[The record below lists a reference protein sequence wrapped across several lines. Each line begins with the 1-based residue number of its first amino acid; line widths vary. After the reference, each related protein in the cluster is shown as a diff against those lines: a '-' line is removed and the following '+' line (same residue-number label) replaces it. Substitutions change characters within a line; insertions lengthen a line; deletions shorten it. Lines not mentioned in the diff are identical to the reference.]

1 MSETKSEIN
10 EMTAI
15 MVDETMKELERAK
28 KIEDP
33 EKKEQALEEIKD
45 MIIRHIN
52 TCIELD
58 KLKNSLKG

>member
-33 EKKEQALEEIKD
+33 EKKEQALDEIKD

>member
-15 MVDETMKELERAK
+15 MVDEAMKELNKAK
-28 KIEDP
+28 QIEDP
-33 EKKEQALEEIKD
+33 EKKDLALENIKE
-45 MIIRHIN
+45 MILTHIN

-58 KLKNSLKG
+58 KLKQLTQ

>member
-15 MVDETMKELERAK
+15 MVDETMKELNRAK
-28 KIEDP
+28 QIEDP
-33 EKKEQALEEIKD
+33 EKKDQALENIKE
-45 MIIRHIN
+45 MILTHIN

-58 KLKNSLKG
+58 KLKQLTQ

>member
-33 EKKEQALEEIKD
+33 EKKEQALDEIKD

-58 KLKNSLKG
+58 KLKNSLQG

>member
-1 MSETKSEIN
+1 
-10 EMTAI
+10 MTAI

>member
-58 KLKNSLKG
+58 KLKNSLQV

>member
-15 MVDETMKELERAK
+15 MVDEAMKKLNKAK
-28 KIEDP
+28 QIEDQ
-33 EKKEQALEEIKD
+33 EKKDLALENIKE
-45 MIIRHIN
+45 MILTHIN

-58 KLKNSLKG
+58 KLKQLTQ